1 MIFIIIWGAGLAVG
15 FITAVANPNIDTFRE
30 VCTNLLF
37 YQLTISITL
46 SGLIGFWG
54 HVFKSDMIAE
64 QIGWSKGS
72 PFQKE
77 LGYAELGFAIAGIMC
92 IWHGREFW
100 LATIVLITPLFIL
113 AGINH
118 IREIVVNKNFHP
130 YNLVTSI
137 PDLLMPLSWIF
148 LWICSNG

>member
-1 MIFIIIWGAGLAVG
+1 MIFIITWAMGLAVG
-15 FITAVANPNIDTFRE
+15 FITAIINPDIRTFGE
-30 VCTNLLF
+30 LCTNLLF
-37 YQLTISITL
+37 YQLTVSVSL
-46 SGLIGFWG
+46 SGVIGFLG
-54 HVFKSDMIAE
+54 HVFRSDMVAE

-92 IWHGREFW
+92 IWHGKEFW
-100 LATIVLITPLFIL
+100 LATIVLVTPLFIL

-118 IREIVVNKNFHP
+118 LQEIIVSKNYHHH
-130 YNLVTSI
+130 NVVTSI

-148 LWICSNG
+148 LWICSK